1 MKTIYFTAATLDGYI
16 ADKND
21 SLAWLFKNGPTDIAF
36 IDEFLETVGSIAMGA
51 STYQWLLDN
60 LKDQPWPY
68 KVPCF
73 VFTHRNFPLIPGAD
87 VRFVQG
93 DVLPQHQELKKLA
106 QGKNVWIM
114 GGGEL
119 VGQFFD
125 QGLLD
130 EMHIQTVAV
139 FLNEGKKL
147 FARKTETAFKIK
159 EIRQRGDTC
168 VEVIYSVKS
177 EHY

>member
-1 MKTIYFTAATLDGYI
+1 MTKTIYFTACSLDGYI

-21 SLAWLFKNGPTDIAF
+21 SLLWLFKNGPTDISF
-36 IDEFLETVGSIAMGA
+36 IDEFVATIGSIAMGA

-60 LKDQPWPY
+60 LNEQPWPY

-73 VFTHRNFPLIPGAD
+73 VFTHRQFKTFEGAD

-93 DVLPQHQELKKLA
+93 DVVERHKELKKLA
-106 QGKNVWIM
+106 GDKNVWLM
-114 GGGEL
+114 GGGDL
-119 VGQFFD
+119 VGQFHD
-125 QGLLD
+125 HGLVD

-147 FARKTETAFKIK
+147 FNRRTETAFKIK
-159 EIRQRGDTC
+159 EIRQHGDTC
-168 VEVIYSVKS
+168 IEVIYNVKN
-177 EHY
+177 

>member
-1 MKTIYFTAATLDGYI
+1 MKTIYFAAASLDGFI

-21 SLAWLFKNGPTDIAF
+21 SLEWLFKNGPTDISF

-60 LKDQPWPY
+60 NKGPWPY

-73 VFTHRNFPLIPGAD
+73 VFTHRKFETVEGAD
-87 VRFVQG
+87 VRFVKG
-93 DVLPQHQELKKLA
+93 DILSLHNELKKLA
-106 QGKNVWIM
+106 LAKNVWLM
-114 GGGEL
+114 GGGDL
-119 VGQFFD
+119 VGQFHD
-125 QGLLD
+125 LGLVD

-147 FARKTETAFKIK
+147 FARRTETAFKIK

-168 VEVIYSVKS
+168 VEVIYLTKFNT
-177 EHY
+177 